1 MGFSMKNS
9 SSYVVGIL
17 YAFYQSYYFTSFLR
31 NLQPLF
37 LISTK
42 TQKHFPQT
50 LAKMANFSGKC

>member
-1 MGFSMKNS
+1 MKNS